1 MSAEK
6 FREVFKS
13 AYLMR
18 LSDKRRISRRSV
30 EDLARLA
37 TLGRELLPLYLEVI
51 EWRGFQRVLML
62 KV

>member
-1 MSAEK
+1 
-6 FREVFKS
+6 
-13 AYLMR
+13 
-18 LSDKRRISRRSV
+18 V

-37 TLGRELLPLYLEVI
+37 ALGRELLPLYLEVV

>member
-1 MSAEK
+1 MSTEK
-6 FREVFKS
+6 FREAFKS

-18 LSDKRRISRRSV
+18 SSSKRRTSRRSV

-37 TLGRELLPLYLEVI
+37 ALGRELLPLYLEVV